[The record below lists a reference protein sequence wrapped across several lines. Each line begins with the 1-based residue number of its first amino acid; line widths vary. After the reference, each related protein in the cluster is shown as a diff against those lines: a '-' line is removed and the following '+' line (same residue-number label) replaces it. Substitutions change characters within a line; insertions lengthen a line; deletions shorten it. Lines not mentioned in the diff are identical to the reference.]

1 MVYDCTDMLITNA
14 TSSDFSKIHLGL
26 PVGGCTCEEE
36 KFISFTSI
44 ASDDLVSTA
53 LLEVLT
59 SHTGCVYMWWTHH
72 GLFKLEYDIA
82 HPVPS
87 TRWPHFSQLSL
98 LVTSQLELRICVV
111 YSWKRFERVIV
122 LFKCCKK
129 NRGKWF
135 CRISFWLQCLICSQ
149 LLIML
154 ALLLQW
160 DNTIYK
166 QNYIH
171 SLSSSHVHLL
181 PNIFRS
187 ILLAWLLFFNSQLG

>member
-26 PVGGCTCEEE
+26 SVGGCTCEKE
-36 KFISFTSI
+36 KFISFTPI

-59 SHTGCVYMWWTHH
+59 SHTGCVCMWWTHQ

-87 TRWPHFSQLSL
+87 TRWPHFGQLSL
-98 LVTSQLELRICVV
+98 LVTSQLELRIWVV

-149 LLIML
+149 LLILL

-166 QNYIH
+166 QKLYPQPFIVTCTLVAKYIQ
-171 SLSSSHVHLL
+171 V
-181 PNIFRS
+181 
-187 ILLAWLLFFNSQLG
+187 NSACMTTVL

>member
-1 MVYDCTDMLITNA
+1 MAAHVRKRNSYHSHLLLQMIWCLQLSSRYLHLI
-14 TSSDFSKIHLGL
+14 LG
-26 PVGGCTCEEE
+26 
-36 KFISFTSI
+36 
-44 ASDDLVSTA
+44 A
-53 LLEVLT
+53 
-59 SHTGCVYMWWTHH
+59 CVCMWWTHQ

-82 HPVPS
+82 HPMPS
-87 TRWPHFSQLSL
+87 TRPHFGQLSL
-98 LVTSQLELRICVV
+98 LVTSQLELRIWVV

-149 LLIML
+149 LLILL

-166 QNYIH
+166 QKLYPQPFIVTCTLVAKYIQ
-171 SLSSSHVHLL
+171 V
-181 PNIFRS
+181 
-187 ILLAWLLFFNSQLG
+187 NSACMTTFL